1 MEILPFIVTGLVTGM
16 VYGLAA
22 TGLVLTF
29 KTSGLFNV
37 GYGALLT
44 ATTMFFYALRV
55 SLGWDWKLAFALS
68 VFLLGPL
75 MGLVME
81 VVARY
86 LLRRPV
92 TFKIAGTVGL
102 MVLVPALCLLF
113 YTESQNGLR
122 VERFLPFSDRSRY
135 RVKVF
140 DVFVFGD
147 QILTTA
153 IVIVAVVGLFMLLQ
167 RTRLGTAMRA
177 VVDDPDLLGL
187 RGTNPMNVRRASW
200 IIGCTFA
207 ALSGVLLLPS
217 IGLQP
222 FTVTFLA
229 TYAFAAAAIGRFK
242 SIPLAFA
249 GGLLVG
255 VLQDVTGYVVNKHE
269 WESLGGLAEALPFLI
284 LVVVLVA
291 VPARRFPAT
300 PVAQAAARMEWM
312 PPARVRLTGYAVTLA
327 LLLLVP
333 LWFEQKLAFFAFGLC
348 QAILVLSLG
357 LLVRMSGQVSLCH
370 ATLAGIGAAVFS
382 QFAAGAGLPWA
393 IALVLTLLVAIPVGA
408 VAALPAIRLDGIYL
422 ALATFGFGVLVQR
435 LVFPQTWM
443 YKTFAGSRK
452 VPSPLDSSSLT
463 VRYYV
468 VLAMFVAAAA
478 VVTIIGASRLGRML
492 RGIGG
497 SQTAV
502 STLGL
507 STSVTKIIVFC
518 VSAVIAA
525 LGGVM
530 YGMVF
535 TNVDGGTTPFQPYN
549 SFVLLAVLIIAP
561 FREPLYA
568 VVAGVSAVIPGFF
581 TGHTPTLILN
591 ALFGLF
597 AIIISMQGGQPP
609 VPRAI
614 RSLVERLGGPA
625 RRRQVI
631 PEPTEPAVASP
642 RLGAVDVHD
651 RTGLEIEGLRIRFG
665 GLVAVDDVKL
675 SAPLGTITGLIGP
688 NGAGKTSTFNSLS
701 GLNREVTGRVHFRG
715 ADVAHLGAAARGR
728 LGLGRTFQR
737 MELCDSL
744 SVFDNVAL
752 GNECPRVGG
761 HLIRQLLGSRSARQ
775 DMTASTFEALELCG
789 VADLADRQASEL
801 STGQRRLVE
810 LARCLAG
817 PFSML
822 LLDEPSSGLDR
833 RETERFGNTLRHIT
847 DVRGCG
853 ILLVEHDM
861 SLVMTVCGHIYVLDF
876 GKLIF
881 DGTPA
886 EVADSPIV
894 RHAYLGEGLEEAAGG
909 TELAGVVNP

>member
-1 MEILPFIVTGLVTGM
+1 MDILPFIVTGLVTGM

-68 VFLLGPL
+68 VFVLGPV
-75 MGLVME
+75 MGLIME
-81 VVARY
+81 VVARH

-135 RVKVF
+135 RVKIF
-140 DVFVFGD
+140 DVYVFGD

-153 IVIVAVVGLFMLLQ
+153 IVIVAVVGLFVLLQ

-187 RGTNPMNVRRASW
+187 RGTNPVHVRRASW
-200 IIGCTFA
+200 IIGCMFA

-217 IGLQP
+217 VGLQP

-255 VLQDVTGYVVNKHE
+255 VLQDVTGFVVNEHE
-269 WESLGGLAEALPFLI
+269 WESLGGLSEALPFLI

-300 PVAQAAARMEWM
+300 PVAQAAPRMEWM
-312 PPARVRLTGYAVTLA
+312 PPARVRLVGYAVTLF

-370 ATLAGIGAAVFS
+370 ATLAGVGAAVFS

-393 IALVLTLLVAIPVGA
+393 VALLLTLLVAIPVGA
-408 VAALPAIRLDGIYL
+408 IAALPAIRLDGIYL

-468 VLAMFVAAAA
+468 VLAVFVAAAV
-478 VVTIIGASRLGRML
+478 VVTLIGASRLGRML

-497 SQTAV
+497 SHTAV

-518 VSAVIAA
+518 VSAMIAA

-535 TNVDGGTTPFQPYN
+535 TNVDGGTAPFQPYN

-568 VVAGVSAVIPGFF
+568 VVAGISAVIPAFF

-591 ALFGLF
+591 GLFGLF

-609 VPRAI
+609 VPRSI
-614 RSLVERLGGPA
+614 RSLVERLGGRV
-625 RRRQVI
+625 RRRQAI
-631 PEPTEPAVASP
+631 PEPTAPTVPSP
-642 RLGAVDVHD
+642 RLAAVDTHD
-651 RTGLEIEGLRIRFG
+651 QTGLEIEGLHIRFG
-665 GLVAVDDVKL
+665 GLVAVDDVDL

-701 GLNREVTGRVHFRG
+701 GLNREVTGRVRFRG
-715 ADVAHLGAAARGR
+715 VDVARLGPAARGR

-752 GNECPRVGG
+752 GNECPRVGR
-761 HLIRQLLGSRSARQ
+761 HLIRQVLGSRSAQ
-775 DMTASTFEALELCG
+775 HDMTARTFEALELCG

-833 RETERFGNTLRHIT
+833 RETERFGVTLRHVT

-861 SLVMTVCGHIYVLDF
+861 SLVMTVCSRIYVLDF

-881 DGTPA
+881 EGTPSA
-886 EVADSPIV
+886 VADSPIV
-894 RHAYLGEGLEEAAGG
+894 RDAYLGEGLEDVPGG
-909 TELAGVVNP
+909 NELAEVVTS